1 MDRVVWVGASPRGDA
16 DEVRSVVSSALA
28 VGFTE
33 IVLSKPDESLQRI
46 GRFSAILLKGPTFV
60 LSDTEIG
67 RLATIR
73 SPKDEHSVRAMR
85 GATKH
90 VVVRLEPWKVI
101 PLENLIAHFQGSG
114 TRLLVEVHEVAEA
127 KLVFETMEVGVD
139 GIFLTTSSPGEV
151 RAVRALVEPVPQ
163 NVPLVRAKI
172 TSMRSVGLGDRVC
185 VDTCSLLRSGEGMLV
200 GNSSTGLFLIH
211 AETIETGDVA
221 ARPFRVNAGPV
232 HAYIYLPQGTT
243 KYLSE
248 LRTGDEVLAVDAKG
262 RARSVVVGRVKIER
276 RPLLLVEAEVD
287 ERRYSTIVQ
296 NAETIRFVT
305 VDGGALGVSE
315 LRVGAEVLLRV
326 EEGGRHFGMPIRET
340 ISEQ

>member
-33 IVLSKPDESLQRI
+33 IVLSKPDESLQRL
-46 GRFSAILLKGPTFV
+46 GRFAPMLLKGTTFV

-101 PLENLIAHFQGSG
+101 PLENLIAYFQGSG
-114 TRLLVEVHEVAEA
+114 TRLLVEVHDAAEA
-127 KLVFETMEVGVD
+127 KLVFETMEVGAD
-139 GIFLTTSSPGEV
+139 GIFLTPSSLDEV
-151 RAVRALVEPVPQ
+151 RAVRAFLESFPQ
-163 NVPLVRAKI
+163 NVRLVRSKI
-172 TSMRSVGLGDRVC
+172 TSVRSLGLGDREC
-185 VDTCSLLRSGEGMLV
+185 VDTCSLLRRGEGMLV
-200 GNSSTGLFLIH
+200 GNTSAGLFLIH
-211 AETIETGDVA
+211 AETIETGEVA

-232 HAYIYLPQGTT
+232 HAYIYLPGGTT

-248 LRTGDEVLAVDAKG
+248 LRAGDDILAVDSEG
-262 RARSVVVGRVKIER
+262 RARSVVIGRVKIER
-276 RPLLLVEAEVD
+276 RPLLLVEAEAND
-287 ERRYSTIVQ
+287 RRYSTIVQ
-296 NAETIRFVT
+296 NAETVRFVT
-305 VDGGALGVSE
+305 PDGGSVGVSE
-315 LRVGAEVLLRV
+315 IRVGDGVLLRL
-326 EEGGRHFGMPIRET
+326 EEGGRHFGMPIQET
-340 ISEQ
+340 IAER